1 MKIFLIKLTH
11 GVIEDDLNAEEKELL
26 KTLNAKGFLNLEEN
40 TYTLNSKYRAGLIDL
55 TQTGSAYLQVIGS
68 SMKDLFIE
76 AKDLQ
81 GAENGDLVIVQR
93 LIGRRGAPSA
103 VVVYIVGK
111 AEMYGVAVIKT
122 VNGQKVLSDLK
133 TDTPVGIR
141 LELDALEKYTDND
154 VFQIDYQKGLIK
166 THLGNLNDPFVDELI
181 ALAMFNRH
189 NEFDESIAEQAK
201 SFGKSVDGS
210 RYPERKDLRH
220 LPFCTIDPVTAKDFD
235 DAIYF
240 DKKEFA
246 LYVAIADVS
255 SYVEPFGA
263 IDNEAMY
270 RGFTVYFPHKSVPM
284 LPRELSENLCSLRPN
299 EDRLAFTFKIFL
311 DPETLDVTKT
321 ELYETLIHSRRRYTY
336 AEVDAFFE
344 GELTPK
350 DEHDKVTM
358 AYLPKLKE
366 ITERLH
372 YKRMVTGYDFR
383 SREYEIFLNDQG
395 LIESVHSEPET
406 PSHALIEDCM
416 LLANKAAASM
426 FQRGVFRIHEPP
438 SPLKLQALYTQLF
451 SIGIDFEIKGSM
463 RQIIKE
469 IQSKAERLGLS
480 EEVDTLIIQS
490 QMQARYAPDNVG
502 HFGLGFDTYT
512 HFTSPIR
519 RYSDLMVH
527 RLLKAILA
535 DDMEQAGYLMRNI
548 DALCEQ
554 ISILERQADNT
565 AKDLENRKYARWAAE
580 RIGKRVKA
588 RVIAL
593 EPYPVAILFDEIIGA
608 RIFLKGDEGLRLF
621 GNIEIELTEASIATT
636 KVYGRFIQHI
646 EVLEEAKVTVWD
658 DAADSRVSE

>member
-11 GVIEDDLNAEEKELL
+11 GVIEADLCAEERELL
-26 KTLNAKGFLNLEEN
+26 HELNAKGFLNLEEQ
-40 TYTLNSKYRAGLIDL
+40 TYTLHSKYRAGLIDL

-76 AKDLQ
+76 AKDLH
-81 GAENGDLVIVQR
+81 GADKDDLVIAQR
-93 LIGRRGAPSA
+93 LIGRRGKPSA
-103 VVVYIVGK
+103 VVAHIVGK
-111 AEMYGVAVIKT
+111 AEHYGVAAITMFEGKKT
-122 VNGQKVLSDLK
+122 LTDLK
-133 TDTPVGIR
+133 SNTPVAIR
-141 LELDALEKYTDND
+141 LEIGALDNYKEND
-154 VFQIDYQKGLIK
+154 VFQIDYQHSRIK
-166 THLGNLNDPFVDELI
+166 AHLGSLNDPHIDELI
-181 ALAMFNRH
+181 ALALFNRH
-189 NEFDESIAEQAK
+189 NEFEADILEQAK
-201 SFGKSVDGS
+201 NFGERVDATL
-210 RYPERKDLRH
+210 YPERKDLRH

-240 DKKEFA
+240 DEKEYA

-255 SYVEPFGA
+255 AYVEPFGP
-263 IDNEAMY
+263 IDTEAMY

-311 DPETLDVTKT
+311 DPQSLDVTGT

-344 GELTPK
+344 GELGAK

-366 ITERLH
+366 ITAKLKE
-372 YKRMVTGYDFR
+372 KRMVHGYDFR
-383 SREYEIFLNDQG
+383 SREFDIYLNDQG
-395 LIESVHSEPET
+395 LIEKVDSEEET

-416 LLANKAAASM
+416 LLANKAAANM
-426 FQRGVFRIHEPP
+426 FERGVFRIHEAP
-438 SPLKLQALYTQLF
+438 SPLKLQSLYTQL
-451 SIGIDFEIKGSM
+451 STIGIDVEIKASM
-463 RQIIKE
+463 RQTISD
-469 IQSKAERLGLS
+469 IQKKADELGIA

-490 QMQARYAPDNVG
+490 QMQARYAPDNQG

-535 DDMEQAGYLMRNI
+535 QDMDQAGYLMRNI

-554 ISILERQADNT
+554 ISILEREADYT
-565 AKDLENRKYARWAAE
+565 AKDLENRKYARWASE
-580 RIGKRVKA
+580 RIGTVVKA
-588 RVIAL
+588 RIVAI
-593 EPYPVAILFDEIIGA
+593 EPSPVAILFDEIIGA

-621 GNIEIELTEASIATT
+621 GNVEIELTEASIAST
-636 KVYGRFIQHI
+636 KIYGRFIKHI
-646 EVLEEAKVTVWD
+646 EALEEA
-658 DAADSRVSE
+658 